1 MGSEVEMETDD
12 RKECGMDPKV
22 RALADKPRWTRKQ
35 AQSILLAQHKS
46 GLSVQAFAKAL
57 GLNSWRLYKW
67 RRQLGLERSAPPK
80 PPKQPVPPISIV
92 PLQLAAG
99 AGAAA
104 PAQSGAVRLELRHP
118 CGLRIRFSHPPPE
131 SFLQHLLQ
139 ILVPLC

>member
-1 MGSEVEMETDD
+1 METDD
-12 RKECGMDPKV
+12 RKDSGMDPKV

-35 AQSILLAQHKS
+35 AQRILDAQQQS

-80 PPKQPVPPISIV
+80 SPPPAPPVSIV
-92 PLQLAAG
+92 PLQLAAP
-99 AGAAA
+99 APA
-104 PAQSGAVRLELRHP
+104 PAQSAALRLEIRHP
-118 CGLRIRFSHPPPE
+118 CGLRIRFSHPPPD

>member
-1 MGSEVEMETDD
+1 METDD
-12 RKECGMDPKV
+12 RKDSGMDPKV

-35 AQSILLAQHKS
+35 AQRILDAQQQS

-67 RRQLGLERSAPPK
+67 RRQLGPERSAPPK
-80 PPKQPVPPISIV
+80 SPPPAPPVSIV
-92 PLQLAAG
+92 PLQLAAP
-99 AGAAA
+99 APA
-104 PAQSGAVRLELRHP
+104 PAQSAALRLEIRHP
-118 CGLRIRFSHPPPE
+118 CGLRIRFSHPPPD

>member
-12 RKECGMDPKV
+12 RKECAMDPKV
-22 RALADKPRWTRKQ
+22 RAVANKPRWTRKQ
-35 AQSILLAQHKS
+35 AQSILLAQQQS

-80 PPKQPVPPISIV
+80 QPAPPMAIV
-92 PLQLAAG
+92 PLQLAAP
-99 AGAAA
+99 A
-104 PAQSGAVRLELRHP
+104 PAQSAAARVEIRHP
-118 CGLRIRFSHPPPE
+118 CGLRIRFSHPPPD
-131 SFLQHLLQ
+131 SFFQHLLQ